1 MHKFLKLTVAA
12 ACMLTAYQA
21 FATKGLTISYTSHGS
36 KDTYYADSDGNIS
49 YITSNVVIKNTGDE
63 TLSPGDDG
71 YSLTLCKYEGYGMPY
86 SEIVTYPVTETLE
99 PGASL
104 DLNVVWPTFNL
115 SQIIEEGEENK
126 TSWRDRYDVREN
138 ISSTIKTTTPWLE
151 FMPYTA
157 SFSIVPE
164 NSGQALTSPINFG
177 FVENATTLN
186 FRIRNT
192 GGADL
197 NVTSITLPEGFT
209 AEPSAPFT
217 MPGLAAQTPQEYQPL
232 AITFNPT
239 VSGAYAGDLTVSAEG
254 IDPVIIPVSGAM
266 IGENDFFEN
275 FELPSGASENTYI
288 PSGWILGDRWK
299 ISYLNSAADD
309 KYVLDHSMADD
320 EYYSFAITPRLDFG
334 QGGALMFQTRKKS
347 SYSRLEVM
355 VSTDR
360 ANWTPLALYT
370 ANGTEEGATRFPTL
384 MNTLGDYTVMVP
396 AGEWYIGFKG
406 MYTSVN
412 NVFGGKIAAV
422 EHDVYALSKDYP
434 AKMTVNNTATFSAT
448 FRNLSAN
455 TEAAGSYTVEL
466 LSGDKV
472 VATAEAPEW
481 EGGAAMTFTASYTPH
496 AAGEENISFR
506 ITLGNTVVSSES
518 ATVTVAPE
526 TSNNEVTV
534 GEYKYTSY
542 YVPAQMNFENA
553 TSQMILPQSYLAKY
567 GITAGAKITAL
578 TFTGEAAKS
587 YDCHKKMKFWIINEP
602 EQTKITTA
610 DVRDLTDVTPAYSN
624 DNEPFTLVSG
634 QEFTKNIQFGEPFVY
649 DGGNLFLS
657 WETLEVENNMW
668 GNVKWQASGE
678 LAENAIYK
686 SDDDSERFLTATW
699 KASSDFPVISFSV
712 FKEAATISGTVTGAG
727 APVADTEVIARSGDV
742 IYSAVTDSEGH
753 YSMEVFQADLTYT
766 VTVDNPDFPVYTS
779 EASLAEGSK
788 VLDIILPE
796 FSQEREYNLTIN
808 VTDNAGCDYEGVP
821 VKLVSDRFSLEY
833 DASETR
839 LDANGS
845 LTLSVYGG
853 AHTATV
859 AIPGMKTATVS
870 FSLNKD
876 YTLDIALEEDV
887 NAPYAL
893 ELFVDHD
900 IVSGRNDLF
909 LSWNGEE
916 YVFFDNFD
924 NYPAFTIDPQPWT
937 GIDGDLLAPANLE
950 GDYANKGIPNH
961 GQIINPSAVTPAWNL
976 DNFYTLKPRSGK
988 QYLGFITPADNG
1000 KTLNDWMITPEVE
1013 LTADNVVRFFAKGA
1027 DRVPAKFTVGITEA
1041 ENPTA
1046 ADFTII
1052 SEGNAIECPFAD
1064 WTRVEIPLA
1073 DYAGKK
1079 VRIGIHCI
1087 SESGSFISM
1096 IDDLF
1101 IGRPSAADSAAKTK
1115 ARRVKSAANPNER
1128 FEIYLDGEKYGET
1141 TDYSFTIPA
1150 VAEGHHAVGVKAIYV
1165 SEESD
1170 MVETTVNIDNSIY
1183 AKADI
1188 TVATNNGEIPGTTE
1202 VTLTATGSDYTLKV
1216 PAEGLSL
1223 AALPKGDYRV
1233 KATAPHYDE
1242 FVTEV
1247 SVEGESTIAV
1257 NLAETLVKPFN
1268 ITAETQQEG
1277 NLFDVTLRWNQDLG
1291 FTDSFEDY
1299 DDFATG
1305 SFGQW
1310 TTLDFNTQPSY
1321 PVGLGSQTNIVSF
1334 PGCSTPTAPAAVPPV
1349 VFNPFSTAPSMES
1362 DYAIHAPEGVK
1373 TIAFFGPQQAIADKW
1388 LISPALA
1395 IGEGYQ
1401 LKFLAKAYAIYPE
1414 ALQIM
1419 VSTTGT
1425 GKDDFILLDEV
1436 APEASAWTQYLL
1448 PLDNYAGQ
1456 TVNIGIHCVSNDGFL
1471 VQVDSFE
1478 VAPTESDQVVP
1489 TGKVLGY
1496 DVALDGSLHG
1506 TTQAT
1511 NYTLS
1516 GLTEGK
1522 HRVTITANY
1531 TSGASAPGEYDL
1543 ELIDTA
1549 IDGITSGADMAMGL
1563 EGAILVGTA
1572 AEKTVEVFTTSGVL
1586 VDSAMVS
1593 GSHTFSVA
1601 PGVYIV
1607 RAGTSTFK
1615 VAAR

>member
-1 MHKFLKLTVAA
+1 
-12 ACMLTAYQA
+12 MLTAYQA
-21 FATKGLTISYTSHGS
+21 QATKELKFDNFKTSHGS
-36 KDTYYADSDGNIS
+36 KDTYYADSQGNIS
-49 YITSNVVIKNTGDE
+49 GIVSTVYITNTGDE
-63 TLSPGDDG
+63 TIAPGDEG
-71 YSLTLCKYEGYGMPY
+71 YTLTLCKYQGYGMPY
-86 SEIVTYPVTETLE
+86 SDVVSYAIPEAIE
-99 PGASL
+99 PGNTLQLS
-104 DLNVVWPTFNL
+104 VEWPAFNL
-115 SQIIEEGEENK
+115 SQIIDEGEENK
-126 TSWRDRYDVREN
+126 TSWRDRYDIREN
-138 ISSTIKTTTPWLE
+138 ISSKIVTTTPWLE
-151 FMPYTA
+151 FMPYKA

-164 NSGQALTSPINFG
+164 ASGQALTAPINFG
-177 FVENATTLN
+177 FVESASTINL
-186 FRIRNT
+186 RIRNT

-197 NVTSITLPEGFT
+197 HITSITLPEGFT
-209 AEPSAPFT
+209 AEPAAPFT
-217 MPGLAAQTPQEYQPL
+217 MAGLAAATPQEYQPL
-232 AITFNPT
+232 AITFNPA
-239 VSGAYAGDLTVSAEG
+239 VSGAYAGNLTVTAEG
-254 IDPVIIPVSGAM
+254 IDPVVIPVSGAM
-266 IGENDFFEN
+266 IGENDFFED
-275 FELPSGASENTYI
+275 FELPEGASQGSYI
-288 PSGWILGDRWK
+288 PTGWILGEKWG
-299 ISYLNSAADD
+299 ISWLNTSTDD
-309 KYVLDHSMADD
+309 HYVLDHSAADD
-320 EYYSFAITPRLDFG
+320 DYYTFAITPRLDFG
-334 QGGALMFQTRKKS
+334 NGGALMFQTRKKS
-347 SYSRLEVM
+347 YYSQLEVM
-355 VSTDR
+355 ISPDR
-360 ANWTPLALYT
+360 SNWTPLALYT
-370 ANGTEEGATRFPTL
+370 PNGTEEGATAFPTRQ
-384 MNTLGDYTVMVP
+384 NELGDYTLVIP
-396 AGEWYIGFKG
+396 AGEWYVGFKG

-412 NVFGGKIAAV
+412 NVFGGKIVAV
-422 EHDVYALSKDYP
+422 DHDVYAVSKAYP
-434 AKMTVNNTATFSAT
+434 AKMTVNNASSFSAT

-506 ITLGNTVVSSES
+506 ITLGNTVVSSEN

-542 YVPAQMNFENA
+542 YVPAQMNYENA

-657 WETLEVENNMW
+657 WETLEVENSMW

-686 SDDDSERFLTATW
+686 SNDDSERFLTATW
-699 KASSDFPVISFSV
+699 KTSSDFPVISFSV

-766 VTVDNPDFPVYTS
+766 VTVDNPNFPVYTS

-788 VLDIILPE
+788 ILDITLAD
-796 FSQEREYNLTIN
+796 FSMEREYNLTIN
-808 VTDNAGCDYEGVP
+808 VSDNAGCSYEGVP

-833 DASETR
+833 DASETK

-845 LTLSVYGG
+845 LTVSVYGG

-859 AIPGMKTATVS
+859 ALPGMKTATVS

-893 ELFVDHD
+893 EVLVDHD
-900 IVSGRNDLF
+900 IVSGQNDL
-909 LSWNGEE
+909 LLTWNGEE
-916 YVFFDNFD
+916 YIFFDNFE
-924 NYPAFTIDPQPWT
+924 NYPAFSIDPQPWT

-950 GDYANKGIPNH
+950 GDYDNKGMPNH
-961 GQIINPSAVTPAWNL
+961 GQIINPSAVNPAWNL
-976 DNFYTLKPRSGK
+976 DNFYTLKPRSGN
-988 QYLGFITPADNG
+988 QYLGFITAADNG

-1013 LTADNVVRFFAKGA
+1013 LTADNVVRFYAKGS
-1027 DRVPAKFTVGITEA
+1027 DRVAARFTVGITEA
-1041 ENPTA
+1041 GNPTA
-1046 ADFTII
+1046 ADFTVI

-1079 VRIGIHCI
+1079 VKIGIHCI
-1087 SESGSFISM
+1087 SGSGSFISM
-1096 IDDLF
+1096 IDDFF

-1141 TDYSFTIPA
+1141 TGYEFTIPA
-1150 VAEGHHAVGVKAIYV
+1150 IAEGHHSVGVKAVYV
-1165 SEESD
+1165 SEESE
-1170 MVETTVNIDNSIY
+1170 MTETTVNIDNSIY

-1188 TVATNNGEIPGTTE
+1188 TVATNNGEIPASTE
-1202 VTLTATGSDYTLKV
+1202 VTLTAAGSEYTLNV
-1216 PAEGLSL
+1216 PAAGLSL
-1223 AALPKGDYRV
+1223 AALPKGDYSV

-1257 NLAETLVKPFN
+1257 SLTETLVKPFN
-1268 ITAETQQEG
+1268 ITAETTQEG
-1277 NLFDVTLRWNQDLG
+1277 DLFDVTVRWNQDLG

-1299 DDFATG
+1299 EDFATG
-1305 SFGQW
+1305 TFGQW
-1310 TTLDFNTQPSY
+1310 STLDFNTQPSY
-1321 PVGLGSQTNIVSF
+1321 PIGLNSQSNIVTF
-1334 PGCSTPTAPAAVPPV
+1334 PGASTPAAPAAVPPV
-1349 VFNPFSTAPSMES
+1349 VFNPFTTTPSMES

-1373 TIAFFGPQQAIADKW
+1373 SVAFFGPQQAIADKW

-1395 IGEGYQ
+1395 IGDGYQ
-1401 LKFLAKAYAIYPE
+1401 LKFLAKSYDIYPE
-1414 ALQIM
+1414 ALQIL

-1425 GKDDFILLDEV
+1425 AKEDFTLLDEV
-1436 APEASAWTQYLL
+1436 APEASSWTQYLL
-1448 PLDNYAGQ
+1448 PLDDYAGQ
-1456 TVNIGIHCVSNDGFL
+1456 TVHVAIRCVSNDGFL
-1471 VQVDSFE
+1471 VQVDNFE
-1478 VAPTESDQVVP
+1478 VAPAESDQVVA

-1511 NYTLS
+1511 AYTLS
-1516 GLTEGK
+1516 GLTAGK
-1522 HRVTITANY
+1522 HRVAVTANY

-1572 AEKTVEVFTTSGVL
+1572 TEKTVEVFTTSGIL
-1586 VDSAMVS
+1586 VDSSVVS